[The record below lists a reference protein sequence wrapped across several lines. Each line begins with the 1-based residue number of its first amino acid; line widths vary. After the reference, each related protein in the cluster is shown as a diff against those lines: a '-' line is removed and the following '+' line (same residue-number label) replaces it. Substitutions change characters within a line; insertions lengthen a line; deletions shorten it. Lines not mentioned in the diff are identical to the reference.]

1 MGNDYTP
8 APTAPPSQVSP
19 TPGPAPGGSPTSPT
33 GGSRDNLG
41 GHLTK
46 EFKLREPEKSTL
58 PVWLNQFLVLTKR
71 NFVLILRY
79 RRSTLAQS
87 VFAPIVFT
95 VLLLALQSAFNARQR
110 AEILFPKSYP
120 LSGVMPCQ
128 GGTQSSPC
136 VTMFYTPKDDF
147 TTLVMRT
154 FEAKNRARTGQALP
168 LVDAIRT
175 DTSAPTS
182 QQGIVPIA
190 DETVLYNYILAN
202 PNTTLFSVTFQSR
215 LPNARYQLWYNTT
228 QFANGTDLYDGQVL
242 SAQRGLDEAL
252 LAVASDSNAVSNPGS
267 VSGIVGTTDNNQLDI
282 HLKDWPTV
290 APSYIPDTIVSQSGP
305 LFFFCSVMVIFIS
318 VLQEIV
324 TEKELLL
331 RHAMATMGLKAS
343 VFWSANFLSRAV
355 LVFVASLVTVI
366 MGIICQFAVF
376 QADFFAL
383 LFMFFLFGMAMVSM
397 AFFITTFCR
406 RARIAV
412 LVGIFIFIIGL
423 LFQSTVF
430 SNSFLGYIWF
440 DTDTDP
446 AFYIVFSLLPFFHFG
461 KLFIDISLR
470 TSGRFDF
477 LTGTNIPGPGFPFSA
492 LYEPL
497 PSDQL
502 PTFGGT
508 RKPNVP
514 YPATSMHLL
523 IFNIVLYTLLAWYF
537 DKVIPDEYGRRQP
550 AWFFLL
556 PRYWG
561 FGTTEQ
567 ATVQEFIDEN
577 QPLGE
582 LPKYKVD
589 SEDVDVAKERAR
601 VFDKNVNAAI
611 RIGNLRKVYRNDWF
625 GSSPQDKVAVRSL
638 CLALEESSLLAL
650 LGQNGAGKSTTM
662 SMLSGLTPP
671 SGGDAVIF
679 GHSVSRDMEKI
690 RANLGIC
697 PQHDLLFGD
706 LTPVEHIELYGGIKH
721 LSKTEIHRIC
731 KERLEAVRLWKVK
744 DQPASTFSG
753 GMKRRLS
760 VVISTIGDPKV
771 LILDE
776 PTTGMDP
783 VNRRHVWAFIEA
795 FKKNRICILTT
806 HSMEEADALGDR
818 VAIMAL
824 GRLRAL
830 GTGVNLKNKFGLGYR
845 IGMTAKD
852 GCMDQAKAL
861 VTRCVPEAEL
871 EDDSAGALI
880 YRLPQSSVSKVPA
893 VIKILESEEG
903 NKIVESFGVSQT
915 SLEDV
920 FLKLVR
926 EAMAEAKE
934 EKEREKKQ

>member
-128 GGTQSSPC
+128 GVTQSSPC

-215 LPNARYQLWYNTT
+215 LPNAQYQLWYNTT

-477 LTGTNIPGPGFPFSA
+477 LTGTNIPGPGFP
-492 LYEPL
+492 
-497 PSDQL
+497 DQL

-567 ATVQEFIDEN
+567 ATVQEFIDEK
-577 QPLGE
+577 PTAGR
-582 LPKYKVD
+582 
-589 SEDVDVAKERAR
+589 ERAR

-650 LGQNGAGKSTTM
+650 LGPKWRGQ
-662 SMLSGLTPP
+662 
-671 SGGDAVIF
+671 
-679 GHSVSRDMEKI
+679 I

-845 IGMTAKD
+845 IGMTAKE

-934 EKEREKKQ
+934 EKEREKKK